1 MLIDDR
7 LEKLSDLVRS
17 GVPIS
22 MFESVE
28 VIEYQ
33 RFKKLHSPNS
43 RFVTIAAWLKTK
55 WQRLRKAANVGRNK
69 YLPKRE
75 NR

>member
-22 MFESVE
+22 LFEAVE

-43 RFVTIAAWLKTK
+43 RFDKIAAWVKHS
-55 WQRLRKAANVGRNK
+55 WQRLRKAANVVQHRGF
-69 YLPKRE
+69 YE
-75 NR
+75 